1 MLFDRQHSALRLR
14 EERDPHGSCRMF
26 PHSLPPDSRRL
37 GAGSVPQELHSLAS
51 LGLTYFS
58 IKYGELSL
66 KLPAPAS
73 AGLSQEC

>member
-1 MLFDRQHSALRLR
+1 
-14 EERDPHGSCRMF
+14 MF

-37 GAGSVPQELHSLAS
+37 GADSVPQELHSLAS

-58 IKYGELSL
+58 IKYGELNL
-66 KLPAPAS
+66 KLLDPAS